1 MIRKRADSESGKR
14 KVLFRSA
21 HACQKVP
28 ALIRQKRVCVKDK
41 NEKGRKRQCDTAC
54 VHIV

>member
-54 VHIV
+54 VDIV